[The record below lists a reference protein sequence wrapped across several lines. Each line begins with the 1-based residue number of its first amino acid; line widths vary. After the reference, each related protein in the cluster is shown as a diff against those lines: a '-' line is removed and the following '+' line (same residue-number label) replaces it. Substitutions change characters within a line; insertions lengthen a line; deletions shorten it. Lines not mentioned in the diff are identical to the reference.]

1 MTIANDIEVTLSPQE
16 ALIYTMVLA
25 SAVDTAVKDV
35 ELHTMTA
42 IVRGLPAFS
51 GFDPDGIP
59 RAVESCMQL
68 ISSGEHGLEEAVDT
82 IRTSLP
88 PHLRETAYALALD
101 VVAADGTAVQEELRF
116 LEVMRHRMDID
127 RLVAAG
133 IERGARARWARP

>member
-1 MTIANDIEVTLSPQE
+1 MTVETAVTLTHQE

-25 SAVDTAVKDV
+25 SAVDTVVKDV
-35 ELHTMTA
+35 ELRTMGD

-51 GFDPDGIP
+51 GFDQQTLP

-68 ISSGEHGLEEAVDT
+68 ISSGEHSRVEDAIDVIHD
-82 IRTSLP
+82 SLP

-101 VVAADGTAVQEELRF
+101 VIAADGQTLQEELRL
-116 LEVMRHRMDID
+116 LEILRHRLEID

-133 IERGARARWARP
+133 IERGARARWTRP